1 MIANESAGMKN
12 IALGILV
19 AFLLL
24 LPISA
29 AKAAESRK
37 ELGLRLDALTQRI
50 MMLEDRMLTGD
61 PAAIQLQQR
70 LDTFELQMRNQV
82 GENER
87 LRFENKRQREDIN
100 ALRLEL
106 ELLNK
111 DVKSARDD
119 AKAAKSLLGGYITG
133 GVIEMPV
140 EQAQEFDDVVI
151 VGEDG
156 AGPATASSKFADA
169 RKLLE
174 SGFFDQ
180 AYNSLQTF
188 VLEFPKDDL
197 SGEALYWLG
206 EIQMVRGDAAKAAD
220 HYLQSLKDFRKGSRA
235 PDAMVK
241 LAAAFAMTGDIDEAC
256 QTLKLFP
263 SEYPAASA
271 AVKTKADI
279 EKRRAG
285 CTP

>member
-1 MIANESAGMKN
+1 MIVYESAGMKN
-12 IALGILV
+12 ITLGILV

-24 LPISA
+24 LPLSA
-29 AKAAESRK
+29 AQAAESRK
-37 ELGLRLDALTQRI
+37 QLGLRLDALTQRI

-70 LDTFELQMRNQV
+70 LDTFERQMRNQV

-87 LRFENKRQREDIN
+87 LRFENKRQRQDIDT
-100 ALRLEL
+100 LRLEL

-133 GVIEMPV
+133 GVIDMPV
-140 EQAQEFDDVVI
+140 EQAQELDEDEFDADEI
-151 VGEDG
+151 DL
-156 AGPATASSKFADA
+156 ASADSKFAAA

-180 AYNSLQTF
+180 AYNSLQAF
-188 VLEFPKDDL
+188 VVEFPKDGL

-206 EIQMVRGDAAKAAD
+206 EIQMVRGDAPKAAD
-220 HYLQSLKDFRKGSRA
+220 HYLQSLKSFRKGSRA

-241 LAAAFAMTGDIDEAC
+241 LAASFAVMGDIKEAC

-285 CTP
+285 CSP

>member
-1 MIANESAGMKN
+1 MKN
-12 IALGILV
+12 ITLGILV

-37 ELGLRLDALTQRI
+37 ELGLRLDALTQRV
-50 MMLEDRMLTGD
+50 MMLEGRMLTGD

-70 LDTFELQMRNQV
+70 LDTFERQLRNQV
-82 GENER
+82 GDNER

-119 AKAAKSLLGGYITG
+119 AKTAKSLLGGYITG
-133 GVIEMPV
+133 GVIDMPV
-140 EQAQEFDDVVI
+140 EQAQELDDARI
-151 VGEDG
+151 IGEDDIDLS
-156 AGPATASSKFADA
+156 TAVAKFAQS

-180 AYNSLQTF
+180 AYSSLQAF
-188 VLEFPKDDL
+188 VLEFPKDGL
-197 SGEALYWLG
+197 SGEAFYWLG
-206 EIQMVRGDAAKAAD
+206 EIQMVRGDAPKAAD
-220 HYLQSLKDFRKGSRA
+220 HYLQSLKEFRKGARA

-241 LAAAFAMTGDIDEAC
+241 LAAAFAVMGDRDEAC

-263 SEYPAASA
+263 REYPEASA

-285 CTP
+285 CVP